1 MTKYGDLIQFD
12 PIETVIQ
19 LRDADKESAARRL
32 VATYVVS
39 EQMADKLTGVVIPQ
53 LQFDQPADNKGL
65 LIVGDYGTGKS
76 HLMSV
81 ISAVAE
87 RRTLLE
93 LLSPTVA
100 EAAGQ
105 IAGKFKVARTELGST
120 EMDFRHFVC
129 SELEDALDGWD
140 VDFGFPARD
149 TIPNHK
155 RAFEDMM
162 SAFHERYPDQG
173 LLLVVDEL
181 LDYLRMRKDQALVQ
195 DLSFLREIGEVCKD
209 LRFRFVAGVQEAI
222 FDSSRFAFVAG
233 SLRRVKDRFG
243 QVRIAQTDIKYVVA
257 ERLLRKTGKQQAQ
270 IREYLT
276 PFTKFYGKMNER
288 LDDFVRLFP
297 VHPDFIDT
305 FERLTAVEKRQV
317 LQTLS
322 NAMRRILEDK
332 LPVDHPA
339 MIAYDSYWHTLR
351 EDASLRSE
359 PEIRA
364 VVDCSQVLESRIES
378 AFTRPFYKPMALRIV
393 HGLSVHRL
401 THRDIYARLGA
412 TPEELRDDLCLY
424 QPGIEDLGSGEPAED
439 LCTQVETVL
448 REIHRTVSGQFISSN
463 PDNRQHYLD
472 LEKTEDFDAQIDA
485 RAEGLDAVQL
495 NRYYYV
501 ALQRVMERTDDTY
514 VSGYKIWEHELE
526 WHDRRASRLGY
537 LFFGAPNE
545 RSTAVPPRDFYL
557 YFLQPHE
564 PPRFRDE
571 KKSDEVFFRLT
582 VRDDEFDRAL
592 RSCAAA
598 LDLASRASGRAKSVY
613 TEKANSYLGEL
624 ARWLQKRMTTAFEV
638 THQGKT
644 KPLAGWLKGRPG
656 GAGGMANLRDMV
668 NAVSSGALSS
678 HFQEQ
683 APEYPT
689 FLDYH
694 TMDSR
699 PQAVRDALRWIAG
712 LAKTQQAARI
722 LDALGLLD
730 GDRLDPG
737 QSKYAKYILA
747 ELRKKGSGK
756 VLNRAEL
763 IETVHGVEYM
773 APGEYRL
780 EPDWM
785 VVILAALVYSGDV
798 VVAAPGKKFDAT
810 DLAEFAATSVPDV
823 VGFKHLERPK
833 DWNVPGMKA
842 LFELLDLSPGEA
854 QLVTQGHITPVR
866 QLQKRVETRVNQL
879 VEARHALGSGLH
891 FWGETVVDKVEAGK
905 LGQKLDAVKGFLESV
920 RIFTTPGKFKNF
932 SYGSQQ
938 VRRHQS
944 GLGALTAVRAL
955 LDLTTRDLGAAAG
968 YLATAAAV
976 LPEGHGWAE
985 NAKRVSKEL
994 LTQIRNPANWTDHGF
1009 RRKAGQM
1016 VGELKEGYIR
1026 EYRQLHARARLGPS
1040 DDERKKRLLRDER
1053 LVRLKT
1059 LATVEL
1065 MPRGQLADLQNR
1077 LAGVRS
1083 CFPLTEPELEAA
1095 PECPLC
1101 HFRPATE
1108 QVKAP
1113 VGSQLAT
1120 LDMEMDTVLSNW
1132 TQVLLDNLGDPTTQD
1147 QLNLLRPHQR
1157 RLVDEFVASGKLPGD
1172 LGGEFIHAVQE
1183 VLSGLVKV
1191 VVTSEGLRDA
1201 LAHGGW
1207 PATVGEIKKR
1217 FVGYMDDRTK
1227 GKDSAR
1233 VRIVLEDE

>member
-19 LRDADKESAARRL
+19 LRDADKESAARKL

-39 EQMADKLTGVVIPQ
+39 DQMADKLTGVVIPQ

-87 RRTLLE
+87 HRRLLE
-93 LLSPTVA
+93 VLSPAVA

-120 EMDFRHFVC
+120 TMNFRRFVC
-129 SELEDALDGWD
+129 SELEDALARWD
-140 VDFGFPARD
+140 VDFRFPARD
-149 TIPNHK
+149 MISNHK
-155 RAFEDMM
+155 GAFEDMM
-162 SAFHERYPDQG
+162 SAFHERYPDHG

-181 LDYLRMRKDQALVQ
+181 LDYLRSRKDQALVQ
-195 DLSFLREIGEVCKD
+195 DLSFLREVGEICKD

-222 FDSSRFAFVAG
+222 FDSSRFAHVAG
-233 SLRRVKDRFG
+233 SLRRVKDRFE

-257 ERLLRKTGKQQAQ
+257 ERLLRKTGEQQAR

-322 NAMRRILEDK
+322 NAMRRILNDR
-332 LPVDHPA
+332 LPADHPGV
-339 MIAYDSYWHTLR
+339 IAYDFYWHTLR

-359 PEIRA
+359 PEIRT

-439 LCTQVETVL
+439 LRTQVETVL
-448 REIHRTVSGQFISSN
+448 GQIHRTVSGQFISSN
-463 PDNRQHYLD
+463 PDNRQYYLD
-472 LEKTEDFDAQIDA
+472 LKKTEDYDALIDK
-485 RAEGLDAVQL
+485 RAETLDAVQL
-495 NRYYYV
+495 NRYYYAAV
-501 ALQRVMERTDDTY
+501 QRVMECADETY
-514 VSGYKIWEHELE
+514 VTGYKIWEHELE
-526 WHDRRASRLGY
+526 WPDRRASRLGY

-571 KKSDEVFFRLT
+571 KKPDEVFFRLT
-582 VRDDEFDRAL
+582 GRDDEFDQAL
-592 RSCAAA
+592 SSCAAA
-598 LDLASRASGRAKSVY
+598 LDLASRASGHAKSVY
-613 TEKANSYLGEL
+613 TEKANGFLGEL
-624 ARWLQKRMTTAFEV
+624 AGWLRKRMTTAFEV

-656 GAGGMANLRDMV
+656 GAGGMANVRDMV
-668 NAVSSGALSS
+668 NAVSSGALSP

-694 TMDSR
+694 TAEIR
-699 PQAVRDALRWIAG
+699 PHAVRDALRWIAG
-712 LAKTQQAARI
+712 VSKTQQAAKI

-763 IETVHGVEYM
+763 IETVQGVEYV
-773 APGEYRL
+773 APGKYRL
-780 EPDWM
+780 EPDWA
-785 VVILAALVYSGDV
+785 VVILAALVYSGDM
-798 VVAAPGKKFDAT
+798 VVAVPGKKFDAT
-810 DLAEFAATSVPDV
+810 DLAELAATSVPDV
-823 VGFKHLERPK
+823 VGFKHLERPR

-842 LFELLDLSPGEA
+842 LFELLGLSPGEA

-866 QLQKRVETRVNQL
+866 ELQKRIETRVNQL

-891 FWGETVVDKVEAGK
+891 FWGETVVDDIEAEK
-905 LGQKLDAVKGFLESV
+905 LGQKLEAAKGFLESV
-920 RIFTTPGKFKNF
+920 RIFTAPGKFKNF
-932 SYGSQQ
+932 SYGSPQ

-944 GLGALTAVRAL
+944 GLDALTAVRAL
-955 LDLTTRDLGAAAG
+955 LDLTTRDLGASAG

-976 LPEGHGWAE
+976 LPEGHEWAE
-985 NAKRVSKEL
+985 NAKRVKEEVL
-994 LTQIRNPANWTDHGF
+994 GQIRNPPNWTDHGF

-1059 LATVEL
+1059 LATVDL

-1077 LAGVRS
+1077 LAGLMS
-1083 CFPLTEPELEAA
+1083 CFALTKAELDAA
-1095 PECPLC
+1095 PECPRC
-1101 HFRPATE
+1101 HFRSATE

-1113 VGSQLAT
+1113 VGSQLTT

-1147 QLNLLRPHQR
+1147 QLDLLKPDQR
-1157 RLVDEFVASGKLPGD
+1157 ILVDEFVASGKLPGD

-1207 PATVGEIKKR
+1207 PATVGEIRKR